1 MSNPIYPYLQDP
13 QNIIQLASDRVY
25 RMGLDDYKN
34 NCVFE
39 CYAEHKQIVGSVE
52 GDDSNLPYTV
62 RISLADE
69 NGKIKGINCYCGHTD
84 ETACRHAVATLLQYA
99 QQTQEQQ
106 EGERFLSVKE
116 SAIVDRIKRGRSEVQ
131 VEPIDNTGCFGHWR
145 TESISSATHRQQA
158 YTVQI
163 RSLSERQ
170 NLCTCPDW
178 ANNQLGTC
186 KHIEAVLYKIERD
199 RDAATHEPSASKPHH
214 LIIPFIYRG
223 WQDHKVVIRLQRT
236 AHMAPELQSLLA
248 QYFDP
253 KGDFV
258 GQLPEDFFQL
268 QNSLYANDAIQI
280 GDDAIQAVQHLVT
293 QQAHQLQKQHIV
305 QQFELSAGRIGGI
318 NAKLFPYQIE
328 GAAFLAAN
336 GRALLADDMGLGKT
350 LQAIVAAYWLHKQ
363 AGVAKVLIIC
373 PASLKSQ
380 WAREIEKF
388 TGMSSQVIQGNA
400 AQRLPQYRR
409 DSLFM
414 IANYEII
421 QRDLE
426 VINQELH
433 PDLIILDEAQRIK
446 NWRTKIASSIKLLHS
461 RYAFVLSGTPLENRL
476 EDLYSLM
483 QVVDPLLLGPLWRYM
498 ADFHISDDK
507 GKVLGYRNLTELRR
521 LISPAMLRRNRSIV
535 SDQLPA
541 RSNIQLDVSMSNR
554 QRDLHDGAMN
564 AAGQLADIA
573 KKRPLTP
580 NEQNRLMSALQQ
592 ARMACDAAGLVDKET
607 EGSPKL
613 DELRQLLTE
622 QCIEN
627 GHKVVVFSQ
636 WRGMTDMVAKLTDE
650 LNIGSVH
657 LHGGVPTAKRGELI
671 ERFSQNDDV
680 AVFIS
685 TDAGGTGLNLQS
697 ASVLI
702 NMDVPWNPA
711 VLEQRNAR
719 IHRLGQNQK
728 VQIIL
733 MVASNS
739 YEEKVLALL
748 NNKQTLFDNVV
759 ASDAS
764 EDVVG
769 VTRKT
774 LDTLVQELQN
784 KDPIEAPANEVA
796 EQTIT
801 DTTDPGETS
810 QPMPDDEEQT
820 RGAALVDVN
829 DEDDQRIKQVISQL
843 SFRFAGRIE
852 QMLGKGGDLLVI
864 LDQLNN
870 EDSAF
875 IDSLDSPISVAAID
889 LANLRQL
896 QKLGGLSPLNLLK
909 ELPLTAT
916 AQVRL
921 NPWLKQAQD
930 KLAAAKLLHQHAQT
944 GSLDLLVAA
953 VCAKLTSLAEKNHLL
968 SAEDA
973 CVCLYTDHKLQQKLN
988 AEQVASI
995 GRLLSLRANA
1005 ALPASLLLQLLNDV
1019 EVLLENDE

>member
-1 MSNPIYPYLQDP
+1 
-13 QNIIQLASDRVY
+13 
-25 RMGLDDYKN
+25 
-34 NCVFE
+34 
-39 CYAEHKQIVGSVE
+39 
-52 GDDSNLPYTV
+52 
-62 RISLADE
+62 
-69 NGKIKGINCYCGHTD
+69 
-84 ETACRHAVATLLQYA
+84 
-99 QQTQEQQ
+99 
-106 EGERFLSVKE
+106 
-116 SAIVDRIKRGRSEVQ
+116 
-131 VEPIDNTGCFGHWR
+131 
-145 TESISSATHRQQA
+145 
-158 YTVQI
+158 
-163 RSLSERQ
+163 
-170 NLCTCPDW
+170 
-178 ANNQLGTC
+178 
-186 KHIEAVLYKIERD
+186 
-199 RDAATHEPSASKPHH
+199 
-214 LIIPFIYRG
+214 
-223 WQDHKVVIRLQRT
+223 
-236 AHMAPELQSLLA
+236 
-248 QYFDP
+248 
-253 KGDFV
+253 
-258 GQLPEDFFQL
+258 
-268 QNSLYANDAIQI
+268 
-280 GDDAIQAVQHLVT
+280 
-293 QQAHQLQKQHIV
+293 LQKQHIV

-380 WAREIEKF
+380 WAREIEKI

-426 VINQELH
+426 VINKELH

-657 LHGGVPTAKRGELI
+657 LHCGVPTAKRGELI

-784 KDPIEAPANEVA
+784 KDPIEAPVEAPANEVA

-810 QPMPDDEEQT
+810 QPMPDDKEQT